1 MIPISTP
8 LGELETGI
16 SVGDT
21 LLSTEERRPEFGAPM
36 MFQDDAV
43 MAVCLAAQFRPEL
56 PADMAIT
63 DCNRV
68 RWTIMARGDTGP
80 VSVAWTW
87 RPGYLWETSG
97 ADSGQYFDA
106 MTYQND
112 DHIATIATRDQ
123 DWLAKSAAAG
133 DFVPER
139 FSGDVDE
146 FYMLQWVKYRG
157 DGFTVDV
164 PSLKA
169 GERVTVFLSAA
180 WGRRARG
187 GDGADSATY
196 FAADLA
202 LLW

>member
-8 LGELETGI
+8 LGDLETGI
-16 SVGDT
+16 SHGDT
-21 LLSTEERRPEFGAPM
+21 VLSADERRPEFGAPM
-36 MFQDDAV
+36 TFQDDAV
-43 MAVCLAAQFRPEL
+43 MAVCLIERFRPAL
-56 PADMAIT
+56 PADMTIT

-68 RWTIMARGDTGP
+68 RWTIVARATTEP

-87 RPGYLWETSG
+87 RPGYLWEFSG

-112 DHIATIATRDQ
+112 DHIATLATRDR

-139 FSGDVDE
+139 FGGNVDE
-146 FYMLQWVKYRG
+146 FYMLQWVKYRS

-164 PSLKA
+164 PALER

-180 WGRRARG
+180 WSARARD